1 MTQNNENQEELMDA
15 YNEHTL
21 VVRPRNSQEAP
32 KHHGSLKD
40 KIFAVLGTLA
50 VTGLVIVV
58 STAVSLGKTPEPEF
72 TAVVPKI
79 QENVPKPP
87 EVPNPYD
94 SISLRAKAVIVYDVN
109 EDKVLYGLHEK
120 KALPLASLT
129 KLMTALLAV
138 ESLDQKNNI
147 AIAPSALETEGDS
160 GLLVNESWKVSDLV
174 SFTMITSSNDGAD
187 ALATAV
193 GSLWESTPQVP
204 DEYESLDTFV
214 GKMNFRAKEIGLEDT
229 HFMNATGLDVPG
241 GGGVGTAEDV
251 SKLLTYIW
259 KNQPAVIS
267 HTNEYQRTF
276 ISADGFLHPAE
287 NTNEIVYE
295 IPGLMGGKTGFTDL
309 AGGNLAV
316 IYDAGLNHPIVVVV
330 LGSTLEGRFSDVK
343 TLVDATYE
351 YNASGWADYDR
362 VAGSTSQTES
372 SGL

>member
-1 MTQNNENQEELMDA
+1 
-15 YNEHTL
+15 
-21 VVRPRNSQEAP
+21 VVPSRNLHEPP
-32 KHHGSLKD
+32 KHHGSRVD
-40 KIFAVLGTLA
+40 KIFAIVGTVAL
-50 VTGLVIVV
+50 TGLVVVV
-58 STAVSLGKTPEPEF
+58 SASVSLGKTPEPVY

-79 QENVPKPP
+79 QESVPKPP

-94 SISLRAKAVIVYDVN
+94 SLTLRAKAVIVYDVN
-109 EDKVLYGLHEK
+109 ENKVLYGLHEK
-120 KALPLASLT
+120 KPLPLASLT

-138 ESLDQKNNI
+138 ESLDKKNNI
-147 AIAPSALETEGDS
+147 AIASSALATEGDS
-160 GLLVNESWKVSDLV
+160 GLLVNESWNIRDLV
-174 SFTMITSSNDGAD
+174 SFTMITSSNDGAA

-204 DEYESLDTFV
+204 DGYESLDTFV

-259 KNQPAVIS
+259 ENQPAAIS
-267 HTNEYQRTF
+267 HTNEYQKTF
-276 ISADGFLHPAE
+276 ISEDGFLHPAE
-287 NTNEIVYE
+287 NTNDIVYE

-351 YNASGWADYDR
+351 YHTSGWADYHR
-362 VAGSTSQTES
+362 VAGSTAS
-372 SGL
+372 SAQ